1 MKSVDAQLELLGD
14 ATGPPSDSPS
24 ASCSAYSGLLSP
36 HRAALQPQ
44 PAPTEPFVR
53 DLNLDQII
61 DSIVAKREDPEY
73 LRAHFLGQLHDED
86 VIRYRQEVFLD
97 LELAELFAA
106 ARRFAEA
113 MSTVRRHTTQAS
125 KMTHEQQR
133 RGWLLDAAA
142 IYCSSIDDLATA
154 FSESAPMSRALR
166 GLQAYLE
173 GYRSSVP
180 FSALKDE
187 TLAAKAALGAITYA
201 MRITPGRIHVV
212 RTQGESDYSAE
223 VEATF
228 ERFSQGVVKDYR
240 VNFRGWPGVD
250 RIGGEVLTMVA
261 KLFPDEFASLKS
273 WFESHRN
280 FFDRTIRES
289 ERELDFYLALRSYI
303 DPLKEAGLSF
313 CFPEVSENSKAV
325 HAQNTFDLAL
335 AAKIVTGNLGTIVT
349 NDFDLTGAERIFVV
363 SGPNQGGKT
372 TFARTFGQL
381 HHLACI
387 GAPVPGTY
395 AALFVFDQIL
405 THFEAEEDLVRLS
418 GKLED
423 DLVRVHDILS
433 RATPQSI
440 VILNEIFTS
449 TALNDAR
456 YLGTRIMERLIALD
470 LLCVFVTFVDEMA
483 SMGDTV
489 VSMMSTVVPSDPA
502 QRTYRVVR
510 APADGLAHAL
520 ALAEKHGVTY
530 QCIRE
535 RLTP

>member
-1 MKSVDAQLELLGD
+1 MNPVDAQLELARD
-14 ATGPPSDSPS
+14 ATAPPEGRSWAS
-24 ASCSAYSGLLSP
+24 ASAYAGLLFSRRDVRLP
-36 HRAALQPQ
+36 EATGL
-44 PAPTEPFVR
+44 ESFVH

-61 DSIVAKREDPEY
+61 DAIIAKREDPKY

-86 VIRYRQEVFLD
+86 AIRYRQEVFLD

-106 ARRFAEA
+106 ASRFAEA
-113 MSTVRRHTTQAS
+113 MRTVRRNITQAS

-142 IYCSSIDDLATA
+142 IYCTSIDDLATA
-154 FSESAPMSRALR
+154 FSESAPMSRALQ
-166 GLQAYLE
+166 GLQTYIE
-173 GYRSSVP
+173 NYRSSVP
-180 FSALKDE
+180 FSALKEE
-187 TLAAKAALGAITYA
+187 TLAANAALGAVTYA
-201 MRITPGRIHVV
+201 MRITAGRIDVV

-228 ERFSQGVVKDYR
+228 ERFSQEVVKDYR

-273 WFESHRN
+273 WFERHRN

-303 DPLKEAGLSF
+303 DPLKAAGLSF
-313 CFPEVSENSKAV
+313 CFPEVSENFKAV

-335 AAKIVTGNLGTIVT
+335 AAKIVTGDLGTIVT
-349 NDFDLTGAERIFVV
+349 NDFDLTGTERIFVV

-372 TFARTFGQL
+372 TLARTFGQL
-381 HHLACI
+381 HHLASI

-395 AALFVFDQIL
+395 AALFVFDRIF

-423 DLVRVHDILS
+423 DLVRVHEILS

-449 TALNDAR
+449 TSLNDAR
-456 YLGTRIMERLIALD
+456 NLGTRIMERLIALD

-502 QRTYRVVR
+502 QRTFRVIR

-520 ALAEKHGVTY
+520 ALAEKHCVTY
-530 QCIRE
+530 ECIRE
-535 RLTP
+535 RLSL